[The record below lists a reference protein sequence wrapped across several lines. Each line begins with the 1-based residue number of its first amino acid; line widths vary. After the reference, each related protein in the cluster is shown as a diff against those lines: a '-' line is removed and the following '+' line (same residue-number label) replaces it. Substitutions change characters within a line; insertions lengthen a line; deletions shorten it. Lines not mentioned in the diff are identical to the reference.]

1 MVVGYYTVCEHRLN
15 LVLNASAA
23 VGFIN
28 MQFIKKQLL

>member
-1 MVVGYYTVCEHRLN
+1 MVNAYYTVREHRLN

-23 VGFIN
+23 VGLMN